1 MNWEKRKSTR
11 RIEDV
16 RTEDLIQKMDN
27 FLREMQ
33 VVADRLVTKL
43 SDLDGK
49 D

>member
-1 MNWEKRKSTR
+1 MNWEKRKATR
-11 RIEDV
+11 RAEDV
-16 RTEDLIQKMDN
+16 RTEDLMKKMDD